1 MTEVS
6 LPAPSPVLPTERAAT
21 PAGAPLWRRILHV
34 GWMSVALGLGIELL
48 LLALATTRGVPKLA
62 PVVADLAQ
70 KVSWA
75 TIVCI
80 GLAIGNTA
88 GRRRSDRMG
97 LLGLIAAPAGFHVAR
112 AAHKGVGQALG
123 LVAGAAGGPTL
134 VVATLKALEYGIL
147 GATVG
152 GLGNRGGRPNLRVH
166 LLTGAVVGVVFGSAI
181 IAVLTRAAAQ
191 PPTVVDLAAKAI
203 NELIFPVGCS
213 FVLWAAETLG
223 SKVVH
228 D

>member
-6 LPAPSPVLPTERAAT
+6 LPAPSPALPTERAA
-21 PAGAPLWRRILHV
+21 PASAGLWQRVLRV
-34 GWMSVALGLGIELL
+34 GWMSVLLGLTIELL
-48 LLALATTRGVPKLA
+48 LLALAATRGFPKIA

-75 TIVCI
+75 TIVCV

-88 GRRRSDRMG
+88 GRRHSDRMG
-97 LLGLIAAPAGFHVAR
+97 LLGLISAPLGFHVAR

-123 LVAGAAGGPTL
+123 LVAGAAAGSTF
-134 VVATLKALEYGIL
+134 VVVTLKALEYGIL

-152 GLGNRGGRPNLRVH
+152 GLGNRGGTPNLRVH
-166 LLTGAVVGVVFGSAI
+166 LLTGTVVGVVFGSVI
-181 IAVLTRAAAQ
+181 IAVLVRAAPQA
-191 PPTVVDLAAKAI
+191 PTAIDLVAKGI
-203 NELIFPVGCS
+203 NELLFPIGCS
-213 FVLWAAETLG
+213 FVLWAAEALG
-223 SKVVH
+223 TKVG

>member
-6 LPAPSPVLPTERAAT
+6 LAAAPSPVLPVQSAT
-21 PAGAPLWRRILHV
+21 TTGAPLWRRVLRV
-34 GWMSVALGLGIELL
+34 GWMSVLLGLTIELL
-48 LLALATTRGVPKLA
+48 LVAVAATRGFPKLA

-70 KVSWA
+70 KISWA
-75 TIVCI
+75 TIVCV

-88 GRRRSDRMG
+88 GRRQSDRMG
-97 LLGLIAAPAGFHVAR
+97 LLGLISAPLGFHVAR

-123 LVAGAAGGPTL
+123 LISGAAVGSTFV
-134 VVATLKALEYGIL
+134 VVALKALEYGIL

-152 GLGNRGGRPNLRVH
+152 GLGNRGGTPNLRVH

-181 IAVLTRAAAQ
+181 IAVLVRAAPQA
-191 PPTVVDLAAKAI
+191 PTMVDLVAKGL
-203 NELIFPVGCS
+203 NELLFPIGCS
-213 FVLWAAETLG
+213 FVLWAAEALG
-223 SKVVH
+223 TKIK

>member
-1 MTEVS
+1 MTDVS
-6 LPAPSPVLPTERAAT
+6 LPAPSPVLPAANTAPAAT
-21 PAGAPLWRRILHV
+21 SLWRRVLRV
-34 GWMSVALGLGIELL
+34 GWMSVALGLTIELL
-48 LLALATTRGVPKLA
+48 LLALAATRGFPKLA
-62 PVVADLAQ
+62 PVVADMAQ

-75 TIVCI
+75 TIVCV

-97 LLGLIAAPAGFHVAR
+97 LLGLISAPLGFHVAR

-123 LVAGAAGGPTL
+123 LVAGAAAGSTFV
-134 VVATLKALEYGIL
+134 VVALKALEYGIL

-152 GLGNRGGRPNLRVH
+152 GLGNRRGTPNLRVH

-181 IAVLTRAAAQ
+181 IAVLTRAAAH
-191 PPTVVDLAAKAI
+191 PPTVVDLVAKAI
-203 NELIFPVGCS
+203 NELIFPIGCS
-213 FVLWAAETLG
+213 FVLWAAEALG
-223 SKVVH
+223 SKVAQ

>member
-1 MTEVS
+1 MTDVS
-6 LPAPSPVLPTERAAT
+6 LPAPSPVLPAANAA
-21 PAGAPLWRRILHV
+21 PAAASLWRRVLRV
-34 GWMSVALGLGIELL
+34 GWMSVALGVTIELL
-48 LLALATTRGVPKLA
+48 LFALAVTRGFPKLV

-75 TIVCI
+75 TIVCV

-97 LLGLIAAPAGFHVAR
+97 LLGLISAPVGFHVAR
-112 AAHKGVGQALG
+112 AAHKGLGQALG
-123 LVAGAAGGPTL
+123 LVSGAAAGSTF
-134 VVATLKALEYGIL
+134 VVVTLKALEYGIL

-166 LLTGAVVGVVFGSAI
+166 LLAGALVGVVFGSVI
-181 IAVLTRAAAQ
+181 IFVLTRAAAQ
-191 PPTVVDLAAKAI
+191 PPSAIDLIAKAI
-203 NELIFPVGCS
+203 NELLFPIGCS
-213 FVLWAAETLG
+213 FVLWAAEALG
-223 SKVVH
+223 GKIQ

>member
-1 MTEVS
+1 MTDVS
-6 LPAPSPVLPTERAAT
+6 LPAPSPVLPAASAA
-21 PAGAPLWRRILHV
+21 PAAASLWRRVLRV
-34 GWMSVALGLGIELL
+34 GWMSVALGLTIELL
-48 LLALATTRGVPKLA
+48 LFALATTRGFPKLV

-75 TIVCI
+75 TIVCV

-97 LLGLIAAPAGFHVAR
+97 LLGLISAPVGFHVAR

-123 LVAGAAGGPTL
+123 LVAGAAAGSTF
-134 VVATLKALEYGIL
+134 VVVTLKAIEYGIL

-152 GLGNRGGRPNLRVH
+152 GLGNRRGTPNLRVH
-166 LLTGAVVGVVFGSAI
+166 LLTGAVVGIVFGTVI

-191 PPTVVDLAAKAI
+191 APTMIDLVAKGI

-213 FVLWAAETLG
+213 FVLWAAEALG
-223 SKVVH
+223 SKVR

>member
-1 MTEVS
+1 MTES
-6 LPAPSPVLPTERAAT
+6 LPAPSPVLPTAT
-21 PAGAPLWRRILHV
+21 PAASSLWRRVLRV
-34 GWMSVALGLGIELL
+34 GWMSVALGLTIELL
-48 LLALATTRGVPKLA
+48 LLALAATRGFPKLA

-75 TIVCI
+75 TIVCV

-97 LLGLIAAPAGFHVAR
+97 LLGLISAPAGFHVAR

-123 LVAGAAGGPTL
+123 LVSGAAAGSTF
-134 VVATLKALEYGIL
+134 VVVTLKAIEYGIL

-152 GLGNRGGRPNLRVH
+152 GLGNRRGTPNLRVH
-166 LLTGAVVGVVFGSAI
+166 LLAGAVVGVVFGSVI

-191 PPTVVDLAAKAI
+191 PPTAIDLAAKAI
-203 NELIFPVGCS
+203 NELIFPIGCS
-213 FVLWAAETLG
+213 FVLWAAEALG
-223 SKVVH
+223 GRLVQE
-228 D
+228 

>member
-6 LPAPSPVLPTERAAT
+6 FTAPSPTLAAER
-21 PAGAPLWRRILHV
+21 PAPGSASLWRRVLRV
-34 GWMSVALGLGIELL
+34 GWMSVVLGLTIELL
-48 LLALATTRGVPKLA
+48 LLALAATRGVPKLA

-75 TIVCI
+75 TIVCA

-97 LLGLIAAPAGFHVAR
+97 LLGLISAPLGFHVAR

-123 LVAGAAGGPTL
+123 LVSGAAAGSTF
-134 VVATLKALEYGIL
+134 VVVTLKALEYGIL

-152 GLGNRGGRPNLRVH
+152 GLGNRRGTPNLRVH
-166 LLTGAVVGVVFGSAI
+166 LLAGAVVGMVFGSAT
-181 IAVLTRAAAQ
+181 IAVLVRAAPQA
-191 PPTVVDLAAKAI
+191 PTAIDLAAKAI
-203 NELIFPVGCS
+203 NELIFPIGCS
-213 FVLWAAETLG
+213 FVLWAAEALG
-223 SKVVH
+223 SKVR

>member
-6 LPAPSPVLPTERAAT
+6 LPAPSPTLPTERAA
-21 PAGAPLWRRILHV
+21 PVSAGLWRRVLRV
-34 GWMSVALGLGIELL
+34 GWMSVLLGLTIELL
-48 LLALATTRGVPKLA
+48 LLALAATRGFPKIA

-75 TIVCI
+75 TIVCV

-97 LLGLIAAPAGFHVAR
+97 LLGLISAPLGFHVAR

-123 LVAGAAGGPTL
+123 LVAGVAAGSTF
-134 VVATLKALEYGIL
+134 VVVTLKALEYGIL

-152 GLGNRGGRPNLRVH
+152 GLGNRGGTPNLRVH
-166 LLTGAVVGVVFGSAI
+166 LLTGTIVGLTFGSAI
-181 IAVLTRAAAQ
+181 IAVLVRAAPQ
-191 PPTVVDLAAKAI
+191 TPTAVDLVAKAI
-203 NELIFPVGCS
+203 NELLFPVGCS
-213 FVLWAAETLG
+213 FVLWAAEALG
-223 SKVVH
+223 GKIKE
-228 D
+228 